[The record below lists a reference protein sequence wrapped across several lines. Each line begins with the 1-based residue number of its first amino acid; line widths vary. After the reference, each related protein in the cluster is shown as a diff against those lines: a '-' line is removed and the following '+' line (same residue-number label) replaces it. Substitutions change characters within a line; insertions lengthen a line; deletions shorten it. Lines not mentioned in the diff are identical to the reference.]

1 MNKKNAVFLF
11 SIVAILVTVVFI
23 GSDGVAVNASSGEDV
38 ATSLGFITLLPPII
52 AISLAFMTKNVVLS
66 LFIGVLS
73 GSFIIAINDT
83 NLFNAI
89 LVSYLDFISRVL
101 AQLSDPWNAGI
112 ILQVLA
118 IGGVVHLVGRMGGA
132 RAVAEKLV
140 KHAKSPVSAH
150 LITWLLGLLVF
161 FDDYANSLIVGPI
174 MRPVFDKMKISR
186 EKLAFIVDAT
196 AAPIAGIALISTWI
210 GFEIGVIQDAFV
222 AQNLEFTS
230 AFSVFVSTIP
240 YRFYNIFM
248 LAFVIIVAVT
258 ARDFGPMH
266 KAGRRTL
273 DGDIGEDNLA
283 VSENASAL
291 KEVDDVKPDIWNALI
306 PIGVLIIGS
315 FLSFYFSGYSAIMSG
330 GDTAVIDA
338 VRSNP
343 LSLRTLQE
351 CFGNADA
358 SVALFQSALF
368 AGIVAMIM
376 GVWKKI
382 FTVEEAINN
391 WIDGMKT
398 LLMTGV
404 ILLLAWSL
412 GSVIGDL
419 GTADYLSN
427 IIVTLGI
434 PNFLLPSIIFVFGS
448 LISFATGTSYG
459 TMGVLMPLAV
469 SIGAAVTGGDTSFVI
484 VCTSAVL
491 TGAIFGDHCSPI
503 SDTTILSSM
512 GSSTNHI
519 NHVKTQMPYAL
530 FVGAF
535 TILLGYIPAGLGVS
549 PIFIIPI
556 SIVAM
561 LIVFRLVGKKYE
573 IQAE

>member
-1 MNKKNAVFLF
+1 MSRKIKLIGLPIF
-11 SIVAILVTVVFI
+11 AILAWIVLLGGNTVL
-23 GSDGVAVNASSGEDV
+23 VNAAAGADIGASYGIV
-38 ATSLGFITLLPPII
+38 TLLPPLI
-52 AISLAFMTKNVVLS
+52 AISLAFITKNVVIS
-66 LFIGVLS
+66 LFIGVMSGCFILS
-73 GSFIIAINDT
+73 INDT
-83 NLFNAI
+83 NFLNAI

-140 KHAKSPVSAH
+140 KHAKTPVSAH
-150 LITWLLGLLVF
+150 IITWFLGLLVF
-161 FDDYANSLIVGPI
+161 FDDYANALIVGPI

-210 GFEIGVIQDAFV
+210 GFEIGVINDSFV
-222 AQNLEFTS
+222 AEGLEFTS
-230 AFSVFVSTIP
+230 AFNIFISTIP
-240 YRFYNIFM
+240 FRFYNIFM
-248 LAFVIIVAVT
+248 LAFVIIIAIT
-258 ARDFGPMH
+258 GRDFGSMY
-266 KAGRRTL
+266 KAGQRTL
-273 DGDIGEDNLA
+273 DGDIGKENLA
-283 VSENASAL
+283 VSENSDSL
-291 KEVDDVKPDIWNALI
+291 KEVENVEANIWNALI
-306 PIGVLIIGS
+306 PIGVLVFAS
-315 FLSFYFSGYSAIMSG
+315 LLSFYFSGYSAIMSG
-330 GDTAVIDA
+330 NDVALIES

-343 LSLRTLQE
+343 LSLQSFQN

-368 AGIVAMIM
+368 AGIVAMFM
-376 GVWKKI
+376 GVIKKI
-382 FTVEEAINN
+382 FTVEEAINS

-427 IIVTLGI
+427 IVVTLGI
-434 PNFLLPSIIFVFGS
+434 PNFLLPAIIFVFGS
-448 LISFATGTSYG
+448 IISFSTGTSYG

-469 SIGAAVTGGDTSFVI
+469 SISAAVSNGDANFAI
-484 VCTSAVL
+484 ICTSAVL

-530 FVGAF
+530 FVGAV
-535 TILLGYIPAGLGVS
+535 TIVLGYIPAGLGVS
-549 PIFIIPI
+549 PILILPI
-556 SIVAM
+556 SIVVM
-561 LIVFRLVGKKYE
+561 YFIFRLVGKKY
-573 IQAE
+573 